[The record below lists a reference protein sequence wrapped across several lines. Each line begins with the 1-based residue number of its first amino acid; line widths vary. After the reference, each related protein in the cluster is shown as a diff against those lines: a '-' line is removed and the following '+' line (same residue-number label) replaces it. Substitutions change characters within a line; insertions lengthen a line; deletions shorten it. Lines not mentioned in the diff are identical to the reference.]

1 MFLKHGCEK
10 QFCIFLQHAHH
21 QLQDGETI
29 VKVAGTA
36 HVMDDETVN
45 EIKALGNQ
53 VVPSTWMSSNS
64 SGFSPMELSVLD
76 AE

>member
-21 QLQDGETI
+21 FLSDGETV

-36 HVMDDETVN
+36 HVMDDGIVN
-45 EIKALGNQ
+45 EIKTLGNQ
-53 VVPSTWMSSNS
+53 VVPTTWMSNNS
-64 SGFSPMELSVLD
+64 GGFSPMEFSVLD
-76 AE
+76 AK